1 MNVLLTMVGVII
13 RATTQL
19 EVLSADVTLGTL
31 WHQMVEHAMV
41 RRSPHYYERTLDSE
55 NTPQSHQLCPG
66 I

>member
-31 WHQMVEHAMV
+31 LHQMVEHAM
-41 RRSPHYYERTLDSE
+41 
-55 NTPQSHQLCPG
+55 SHRLCPG